1 MWQPGRTGWWV
12 LLAVALIIVGA
23 WPPERD
29 SSLAMKL
36 VNWAVDP
43 FDRLPVLPPQ
53 LGFGV
58 SDDYLAVEAH
68 DAQVRR
74 YDAMYNS
81 GGWTRTRLQLK
92 VATESVQPVNRAAA
106 APGVRGCG
114 GVCGVEI
121 QRPPD
126 MNDCYQ
132 LTKTDITTKTRS
144 TRRIFS
150 SSRNFVPFAPSW

>member
-29 SSLAMKL
+29 SSLALKL

-92 VATESVQPVNRAAA
+92 VATDPFNPSTERQLLLAF
-106 APGVRGCG
+106 GVVVVFAVWR
-114 GVCGVEI
+114 
-121 QRPPD
+121 
-126 MNDCYQ
+126 
-132 LTKTDITTKTRS
+132 
-144 TRRIFS
+144 FS
-150 SSRNFVPFAPSW
+150 GRQT